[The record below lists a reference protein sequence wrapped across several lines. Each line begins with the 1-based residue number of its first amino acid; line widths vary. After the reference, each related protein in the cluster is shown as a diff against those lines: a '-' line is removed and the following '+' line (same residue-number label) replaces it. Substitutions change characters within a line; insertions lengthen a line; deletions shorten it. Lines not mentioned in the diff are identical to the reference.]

1 MKRIREKTIALAGV
15 FQSAA
20 LVQHIA
26 VKGTVD
32 EHDLQTTIRST
43 LNLNP
48 SSVEAVFG
56 NLENLRTGIY
66 TMWQQL
72 GNQTSQR
79 NINVAR
85 YVITMLHLQKKLS
98 KRPAMLNT
106 IAEGLKRANQQADM
120 FGITHANVIANLA
133 GIYSDTISLIPPK
146 IMITGDA
153 SYLSNTVNAD
163 KIRAILLG
171 GVRSAV
177 LWSQVGGARWQIL
190 FKRRVY
196 QEEAKRLMDSELTKN
211 LH

>member
-1 MKRIREKTIALAGV
+1 MKRIRDKTIALAGV

-20 LVQHIA
+20 LVQQIA
-26 VKGTVD
+26 LKGTAD

-48 SSVEAVFG
+48 SNVEAVYG
-56 NLENLRTGIY
+56 ELENLRTGLH
-66 TMWQQL
+66 TLWQQL
-72 GNQTSQR
+72 GNQASQR
-79 NINVAR
+79 NINIAR
-85 YVITMLHLQKKLS
+85 YVITMLHLQKKLNR
-98 KRPAMLNT
+98 RPDMLNT
-106 IAEGLKRANQQADM
+106 ISEGLERASQQAEM

-133 GIYSDTISLIPPK
+133 GIYSDTISQIPPK

-153 SYLSNTVNAD
+153 GYLSNTVNAD

-177 LWSQVGGARWQIL
+177 LWAQVGGARWQIL
-190 FKRRVY
+190 FKRRLY
-196 QEEAKRLMDSELTKN
+196 QEEARRLLDSELTKN